1 MKPRKTWKL
10 TSAGVAA
17 SLSLLSTLPA
27 AVITLEN
34 FSGVANG
41 TALTSVPNWSLQSG
55 SPNEASVLDSAG
67 YSGPGG
73 NIANITLYKY
83 AIPTA
88 YTMTVGSD
96 TIGYSIKFQLSS
108 LNNYQ
113 QAQILLGKNDGVNG
127 LAVIF
132 NGGTSNVDSDNYIS
146 LSSGGTNWGSITYN
160 NVASSAWSANDW
172 YQIDF
177 TNISLVSAGY
187 GSAVSG
193 KVTITNITDQTVLVN
208 NQTITGFGN
217 SGVFNTIDSLV
228 VGNKATSRSIHF
240 DDITATTVPEPTTA
254 TLAVLALT
262 ALAWRTR
269 HRVKRSAQAG
279 ALLAAGVLASSVSAQ
294 AAFEE
299 TFSTSND
306 GSFLKEA
313 EGWSLHF
320 GDDGNALINL
330 SAGYAG
336 QGTRIEQ
343 NEQYRRVIPEDQALF
358 IEEGNPGTFRSKV
371 RISAPNDGYTLAQV
385 LVGADDGVH
394 GLAVRFNGGERDGH
408 TDNFIQVSR
417 GGENWGKISFADFKE
432 AGWQKDTWY
441 ELIISDI
448 LPEAGSNVVR
458 GKLTIREA
466 DDAKNVLLDGVSIES
481 TGSTGRFVR
490 MDTVVIGNCG
500 TSRAFDVDDISL
512 TSGSAN

>member
-1 MKPRKTWKL
+1 MI
-10 TSAGVAA
+10 AGAA
-17 SLSLLSTLPA
+17 IGLSLFGTLSA
-27 AVITLEN
+27 AVITLED
-34 FSGVANG
+34 FTGVPDG
-41 TALTSVPNWSLQSG
+41 TALTAVTNWSLQAG
-55 SPNEASVLDSAG
+55 SPNAATVLDSAG
-67 YSGPGG
+67 YDGPGAD
-73 NIANITLYKY
+73 IPYASITSYKY
-83 AIPTA
+83 VIPSEGI
-88 YTMTVGSD
+88 MTIGSD
-96 TIGYSIKFQLSS
+96 VIGYSVKLQLSS
-108 LNNYQ
+108 VNSYQ
-113 QAQILLGKNDGVNG
+113 QAQILIGKNDGVNG

-132 NGGTSNVDSDNYIS
+132 DGGTTNADTDNFIKI
-146 LSSGGTNWGSITYN
+146 SSGGTGWGSVTYAA
-160 NVASSAWSANDW
+160 VPSSAWTSGDW

-177 TNISLVSAGY
+177 TNIALVP
-187 GSAVSG
+187 SG
-193 KVTITNITDQTVLVN
+193 VGPSNVTGNVTITNVTTQTVFVDN
-208 NQTITGFGN
+208 HSIASFGN
-217 SGVFNTIDSLV
+217 SGIFNTINAVLI
-228 VGNKATSRSIHF
+228 GNKSTGRSIHF
-240 DDITATTVPEPTTA
+240 DDITATVVPEPATL

-262 ALAWRTR
+262 TLAWRTR
-269 HRVKRSAQAG
+269 RRVKKSAQVG
-279 ALLAAGVLASSVSAQ
+279 ALLAAGVLGASVSTQ

-299 TFSTSND
+299 TFSTPND

-320 GDDGNALINL
+320 SDDGNALINL

-358 IEEGNPGTFRSKV
+358 IEEGNTGIFRSKV
-371 RISAPNDGYTLAQV
+371 RISSPNDWYTLAQV

-417 GGENWGKISFADFKE
+417 GGENWGKIAFADFKDAE
-432 AGWQKDTWY
+432 WQKDTWY

-448 LPEAGSNVVR
+448 LPEVGSNVVR

-481 TGSTGRFVR
+481 MGSTGRFVR

-512 TSGSAN
+512 TLESAN